1 MSAESFRRRS
11 FGTFLFSL
19 LFLLHLGLLLHLI
32 KAVPI
37 DGNTF
42 HYLLKCNRKAA
53 PFLALS
59 AAGLFT
65 LIDLLVIISPVYSKH
80 YSVLGL
86 VLGFLTGLGA
96 GLGLDLKGGVSW
108 LRNPEFLVLWSM
120 EAAVSVALMCHRL
133 WRPFVPF
140 NAIKPELPE
149 LASIAIPPPVYYP
162 SDIPTRPTIL
172 SHPSTPTK
180 ARESSIPSSP
190 FARQP
195 QFFSPAASMIN

>member
-1 MSAESFRRRS
+1 MSESFKRRS

-19 LFLLHLGLLLHLI
+19 LFLLHLTLLLHLI
-32 KAVPI
+32 KAIPI
-37 DGNTF
+37 DAKIF
-42 HYLLKCNRKAA
+42 EYLLKCNRKAA
-53 PFLALS
+53 PFLTLC

-80 YSVLGL
+80 YSMIGL

-96 GLGLDLKGGVSW
+96 GLGLDLKGDLSW

-120 EAAVSVALMCHRL
+120 EAFVSVALMCHKL
-133 WRPFVPF
+133 WKPFVPF
-140 NAIKPELPE
+140 NTVKPEFPE
-149 LASIAIPPPVYYP
+149 LEAISIPPPVYYP

-190 FARQP
+190 FPRQP